1 MIGLDTTFIID
12 FLNGDADA
20 VRKGQELDGR
30 QLVTTQINL
39 FEVFTGLFLRK
50 ARGTGDLNATLAFFD
65 RVGVLLHRNEGSL
78 QAAELLAA
86 SYKHGKALAAT
97 DALIAGILLS
107 SGCSRIVTRD
117 SDFRRIAGMQ
127 VLEY

>member
-39 FEVFTGLFLRK
+39 FEVLTGLFLRK
-50 ARGTGDLNATLAFFD
+50 VRGAGDLQATLAFFE
-65 RVGVLLHRNEGSL
+65 RVGILSHQNEGSL

-86 SYKHGKALAAT
+86 SYKSGKALAAT

-117 SDFRRIAGMQ
+117 SDFRRIEGMQ
-127 VLEY
+127 VLGY